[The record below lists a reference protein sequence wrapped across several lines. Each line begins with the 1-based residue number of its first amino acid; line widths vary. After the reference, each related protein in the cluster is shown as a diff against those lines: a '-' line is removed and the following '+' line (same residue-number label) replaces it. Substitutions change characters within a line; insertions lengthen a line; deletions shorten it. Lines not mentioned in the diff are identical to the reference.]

1 MCSYNLDGS
10 VIDRSRRSRSRGQEK
25 TRVEVVGL
33 GEEGL
38 QSNNFLP
45 MESSSSR
52 TVAVVLI
59 NGVALQPKYSCQHT
73 ISVIQTNRP
82 QTP

>member
-1 MCSYNLDGS
+1 M
-10 VIDRSRRSRSRGQEK
+10 RR
-25 TRVEVVGL
+25 VVGL

-38 QSNNFLP
+38 QSSCCLP
-45 MESSSSR
+45 MESSSSSSINSR
-52 TVAVVLI
+52 IAAAVVLI
-59 NGVALQPKYSCQHT
+59 DGVALQPKYSYQHT